1 MSQNSS
7 VSIPVED
14 LYEIA
19 CACHAAMAQ
28 DSPYP
33 EAHYIKAILGL
44 AMGPMPRSERGRL
57 ETFLADKE
65 YLPPVSI
72 ELAK

>member
-1 MSQNSS
+1 MSQNTN

-28 DSPYP
+28 DSPYSS
-33 EAHYIKAILGL
+33 EHYFTTVLGL
-44 AMGPMPRSERGRL
+44 AMGPMPRAERNRL
-57 ETFLADKE
+57 EVFLAEKE